1 MLEMSSTAQSDHSSE
16 ITILNE
22 ESMEEYDSAQSY
34 VLCEGSLLRRY
45 LDVFLAHKQWSALEQ
60 YQFVEVVLL
69 RID

>member
-45 LDVFLAHKQWSALEQ
+45 LDVFLAHWQWIVLEQ
-60 YQFVEVVLL
+60 YQFVEVILL

>member
-22 ESMEEYDSAQSY
+22 ESMEEYNSAQSY

-45 LDVFLAHKQWSALEQ
+45 LDVFLAHWQWIALEQ